1 MAIKEQIILEGVNQ
15 TGKVFGQVQNDLKGV
30 GGAMG
35 GLSKSAGKLKLAIG
49 AAAGAF
55 AAFGVVSKVQ
65 DTINQFDNLAKSARA
80 AGSAASEEAF
90 RGFQVLQMA
99 MSEAGIDAATF
110 DRAMLQTSSRL
121 QAGIEGQKSY
131 KAITDKLGDSLLDV
145 NGNLKSGDQLL
156 TTMINALN
164 EGTITTEEFAKV
176 VGGRAGPLIQAQF
189 ASLNGDAET
198 LAATLADVEQN
209 TNIVGLDA
217 AKNAELFNDTVGRMK
232 EALGKLMTDAITP
245 LLPGL
250 TKLAT
255 DLLANMPAIVEKV
268 KGVFEKLTPT
278 FKLIGTIVGDGL
290 VPALGLAF
298 DIFVTIQDVVMKLV
312 DLALPGLKKGF
323 EVLESVVKSIVE
335 FFKTVAETLGNI
347 YDTAIALKDDVVG
360 VFGDMGDSIS
370 ETAKGIKDNVT
381 GFFSDMYHAVVGGS
395 IIPDMVDESISEFKR
410 MDKETT
416 TITKDMTDKITKEI
430 DEGLGDRVKAIR
442 DSFKTEEDLQT
453 EKYRAD
459 LKDLEDFY
467 GDRIR
472 FDEEY
477 LKLRGLLEDRYEA
490 ERSRRA
496 KQRVDEQF
504 GIIEGGLM
512 SELDLTKLTKEDM
525 LELTK
530 RSGRKALDDL
540 AQVNKKAFE
549 LNKALNMAETVM
561 NTAAGVGKALAQ
573 GGIFGPFLAGAILAM
588 GAAQL
593 AIISQQTYSGR
604 QKGGA
609 VAAGQSYIVGEA
621 GPELVTF
628 GRTGIVTPNNQLGRD
643 VNVSFT
649 VNAIDAQS
657 FNVALAQQRD
667 TIVGI
672 INEAVNDTGRRSITA

>member
-1 MAIKEQIILEGVNQ
+1 
-15 TGKVFGQVQNDLKGV
+15 
-30 GGAMG
+30 
-35 GLSKSAGKLKLAIG
+35 
-49 AAAGAF
+49 
-55 AAFGVVSKVQ
+55 
-65 DTINQFDNLAKSARA
+65 
-80 AGSAASEEAF
+80 
-90 RGFQVLQMA
+90 
-99 MSEAGIDAATF
+99 
-110 DRAMLQTSSRL
+110 
-121 QAGIEGQKSY
+121 
-131 KAITDKLGDSLLDV
+131 
-145 NGNLKSGDQLL
+145 
-156 TTMINALN
+156 
-164 EGTITTEEFAKV
+164 
-176 VGGRAGPLIQAQF
+176 
-189 ASLNGDAET
+189 
-198 LAATLADVEQN
+198 
-209 TNIVGLDA
+209 
-217 AKNAELFNDTVGRMK
+217 
-232 EALGKLMTDAITP
+232 
-245 LLPGL
+245 
-250 TKLAT
+250 
-255 DLLANMPAIVEKV
+255 
-268 KGVFEKLTPT
+268 
-278 FKLIGTIVGDGL
+278 
-290 VPALGLAF
+290 
-298 DIFVTIQDVVMKLV
+298 
-312 DLALPGLKKGF
+312 
-323 EVLESVVKSIVE
+323 
-335 FFKTVAETLGNI
+335 
-347 YDTAIALKDDVVG
+347 
-360 VFGDMGDSIS
+360 MGDSIS

-628 GRTGIVTPNNQLGRD
+628 GRTGNVTPNIQLGRD